1 MPWGSWRS
9 DGVAVGR
16 EEAAVRD
23 GSLTPGGGEAL
34 GGSGALGGS
43 CMTESG
49 GGMDA
54 AHAVEE
60 RTT

>member
-1 MPWGSWRS
+1 VGS
-9 DGVAVGR
+9 

-23 GSLTPGGGEAL
+23 GSWTPGGG
-34 GGSGALGGS
+34 GALGGGW
-43 CMTESG
+43 MTESG

>member
-1 MPWGSWRS
+1 
-9 DGVAVGR
+9 VGR

-23 GSLTPGGGEAL
+23 GSLTPGGGGALGGSRAL

>member
-1 MPWGSWRS
+1 MWGWCFMPWGSWRS
-9 DGVAVGR
+9 DGAAVGR
-16 EEAAVRD
+16 EEAPVRD
-23 GSLTPGGGEAL
+23 GSLTP

-54 AHAVEE
+54 AHAVEK